1 MRSLVM
7 IARSRP
13 RDTSRRS
20 VFMFTGITSWTIG
33 STSARAEFPKDRPY
47 PVPHVLA
54 TLYKV
59 LGIDPSVTFPNTS
72 GRPMYILDD
81 REVVPELL

>member
-33 STSARAEFPKDRPY
+33 STSAPPFMTTFWPPRPVRTNARSLEERRYSQLSSHTTIATTIATPIRARMNC
-47 PVPHVLA
+47 
-54 TLYKV
+54 
-59 LGIDPSVTFPNTS
+59 PN
-72 GRPMYILDD
+72 
-81 REVVPELL
+81 